1 MSSAGKHEKNWEFA
15 DRLQGVL
22 QTRAKKRLSPSGVVQ
37 AAVLVPL
44 FKQHESVKV
53 LLTKRSEFVEH
64 HKGEISFPG
73 GKLDDSDSDFLSC
86 ALRETWEEIGVS
98 PKDVNILG
106 ELDDFYTVATGFL
119 VVPFVG
125 FIPYPYPFQTSHRE
139 IDELLGVPLDIFLDP
154 RRRQESTIV
163 LDRRPLSIISYQW
176 EGHTIWGATA
186 RILQHFSEIILGI
199 RSKKL

>member
-1 MSSAGKHEKNWEFA
+1 MNAAIPHEKDFEFA
-15 DRLQGVL
+15 DRLQRAL
-22 QTRAKKRLSPSGVVQ
+22 QMRSKKRLSPNGVVQ

-44 FKQHESVKV
+44 FRQDEHVKV
-53 LLTKRSEFVEH
+53 LLTKRSELVEH

-73 GKLDDSDSDFLSC
+73 GKLDDSDPDFLSC

-98 PKDVNILG
+98 PEDVRILG

-125 FIPYPYPFQTSHRE
+125 FIPYPYRFRASPRE
-139 IDELLGVPLDIFLDP
+139 IDELLGVPLEVFLDP
-154 RRRQESTIV
+154 GWRRESTIM
-163 LDRRPLSIISYQW
+163 LDSQPVPIISYQW

-186 RILQHFSEIILGI
+186 RILQHFSEIISNM
-199 RSKKL
+199 RRQR

>member
-1 MSSAGKHEKNWEFA
+1 MNAAFKHEKDWEFA
-15 DRLQGVL
+15 DRLQRAL
-22 QTRAKKRLSPSGVVQ
+22 QMRSKKRLSPNGVVQ

-44 FKQHESVKV
+44 FRQDEHVKV
-53 LLTKRSEFVEH
+53 LLTKRSELVEH

-73 GKLDDSDSDFLSC
+73 GKLDDSDPDFLSC

-98 PKDVNILG
+98 PQDVSILG

-125 FIPYPYPFQTSHRE
+125 FIPYPYRFQASPRE
-139 IDELLGVPLDIFLDP
+139 IDELLGVPLEVFLDP
-154 RRRQESTIV
+154 GRREESTIV
-163 LDRRPLSIISYQW
+163 LDSRPVPIISYHW

-186 RILQHFSEIILGI
+186 RILQHFSEIISNI
-199 RSKKL
+199 RRQR